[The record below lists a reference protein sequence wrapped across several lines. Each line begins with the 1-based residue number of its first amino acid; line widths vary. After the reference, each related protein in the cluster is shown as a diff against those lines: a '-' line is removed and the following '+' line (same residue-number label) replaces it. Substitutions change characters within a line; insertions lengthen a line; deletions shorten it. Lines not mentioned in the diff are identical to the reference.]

1 MTDDGPVYHAL
12 EVHLCRAKLITH
24 FDDRSIVVKFSK
36 SRVWDSSRGK
46 YLYFWRYH
54 NFLITQC
61 LRKLLCQKPARFVH
75 PFWWNSDLWQ
85 TDRQDTDTVAWV
97 KIHTEKIMLSCFLK
111 YNYLHEII
119 ENIHVHSWIRFLE
132 RTTNRMQ
139 TMSSYLENR
148 LTIYVLCTL
157 YRVV

>member
-1 MTDDGPVYHAL
+1 MSLGRFAHAS
-12 EVHLCRAKLITH
+12 VLIE
-24 FDDRSIVVKFSK
+24 
-36 SRVWDSSRGK
+36 
-46 YLYFWRYH
+46 
-54 NFLITQC
+54 
-61 LRKLLCQKPARFVH
+61 LRLV
-75 PFWWNSDLWQ
+75 
-85 TDRQDTDTVAWV
+85 TDRQDTDTVARV
-97 KIHTEKIMLSCFLK
+97 KIHTEKVMLSCFLK

>member
-1 MTDDGPVYHAL
+1 
-12 EVHLCRAKLITH
+12 
-24 FDDRSIVVKFSK
+24 
-36 SRVWDSSRGK
+36 
-46 YLYFWRYH
+46 
-54 NFLITQC
+54 
-61 LRKLLCQKPARFVH
+61 
-75 PFWWNSDLWQ
+75 
-85 TDRQDTDTVAWV
+85 
-97 KIHTEKIMLSCFLK
+97 MLSCFLK

-157 YRVV
+157 YRWSRKKTALIVSHIMNLETFDEKSGYLYENSL